1 MRLTLDGENTVTK
14 RDGKM
19 HLDPYEP
26 GNILVQV
33 GTQNVDNPDETHIF
47 TLDHKEQQD
56 RSGIQAKKLQII
68 LDNTTLLIGHNLQH
82 DLMWLWECGFKYD
95 GDVYDTMLAEY
106 LLLRGQ
112 KEPLSLDACAERRGL
127 EFQKDDTL
135 KKYFKEGFNTNEI
148 PLQELSFYLRRDL
161 DTTSELFHAIESDYA
176 NPESASLYAVRGV
189 TFNTCKTLTRMYMRG
204 VAVDKSALEAVRVEF
219 ETEGSYS
226 RKSKH
231 EDT

>member
-1 MRLTLDGENTVTK
+1 MRLTLDVENTVTK

-176 NPESASLYAVRGV
+176 KPESASLYAVRGV